1 MVLIDLQFFRREVS
15 WGLGWL
21 SASYTWV
28 GSIHYSGIPVMGI
41 AAAKKNPEVVTL
53 LLLPVPFLVL
63 VLGLLMALD

>member
-41 AAAKKNPEVVTL
+41 TAAKKKAQRL
-53 LLLPVPFLVL
+53 SPFYCFLYHSL
-63 VLGLLMALD
+63 SWLWGS